1 MSDNGNFNYYEE
13 DPTPMMDPEPQDNL
27 RGCQM
32 ILLFLAFMILVVCGM
47 GTFLVIQK
55 Y

>member
-1 MSDNGNFNYYEE
+1 MSDSSNFNYYEE
-13 DPTPMMDPEPQDNL
+13 DSKPVAGPEGEDGL
-27 RGCQM
+27 KGCRL

-47 GTFLVIQK
+47 GTFLVAQK